1 MDTTTTTAPVKS
13 ILKKKYGGGTET
25 DTVIQ
30 NESSEKTEES
40 HLSPLPTTNKTAVS
54 PHPPSKKRKKI
65 EQRPDHVRVVH
76 ILKKHAKSRR
86 PASWRNS
93 KVKRRF
99 FLIGTLIQ
107 LFGL

>member
-30 NESSEKTEES
+30 NESSEKIEES

-54 PHPPSKKRKKI
+54 SNPPSKKRKKT
-65 EQRPDHVRVVH
+65 PDHVRVVH

-99 FLIGTLIQ
+99 F
-107 LFGL
+107 